1 MRGWAPATACGRL
14 LGSDV
19 AGDWPWPGDTPLER
33 ARRIANSLL
42 ALLPDPDERAGYIA
56 IARRFGETW
65 LGESLVLHDDTDIVT
80 TAEAADIAY
89 VRPGTIRRWHSEG
102 ALSAHTRG
110 RYVVAAVRECAEAK
124 RKLRAGT

>member
-1 MRGWAPATACGRL
+1 VTEEPK
-14 LGSDV
+14 
-19 AGDWPWPGDTPLER
+19 WPWPGDTPLER

-42 ALLPDPDERAGYIA
+42 ALMPDPDERAGYIA

-65 LGESLVLHDDTDIVT
+65 LGESLVLHDDTAIVT

-102 ALSAHTRG
+102 ALSAVSRG

-124 RKLRAGT
+124 RRLRAGT